1 MKYKIFLILLL
12 FGCAET
18 TTSKNKSSY
27 FSKGFAYIYNEEDV
41 KKKIIQKKFNN
52 SELQVGHNKIKS
64 GTLLKIIN
72 PENRKE
78 IILKV
83 KKKTEF
89 PEFFHVLITKPVSLY
104 LELDEK
110 IPFVETQEIKK
121 NKTFNE
127 EKKVLIKAPI
137 DNVKILDISNV
148 EKKTKPK
155 IKKFLIVV
163 GEFYS
168 KESAIMLK
176 ERLFKEMINFDQKAA
191 SIKKKNINNYQLL
204 LGPYSTI
211 NSLKNSYIVLK
222 NLGFEDLNI
231 KIYE

>member
-110 IPFVETQEIKK
+110 IPFVEIQEIKK
-121 NKTFNE
+121 NKSFIAGKAKTFNE

-211 NSLKNSYIVLK
+211 NSLKNIYIVL
-222 NLGFEDLNI
+222 
-231 KIYE
+231 